1 MNTVTNA
8 KFTIKKEASRLELLI
23 RIILGLIYGLIISVI
38 SFVLSI
44 ILFLQF
50 FYILFKGE
58 RHERMA
64 EFTKGY
70 INYTMQVSAY
80 LNYVTDER
88 PAFWPEEL

>member
-1 MNTVTNA
+1 METVTSA
-8 KFTIKKEASRLELLI
+8 KFNIKEEASRLELLI
-23 RIILGLIYGLIISVI
+23 RIILGLIYGLVLSVI

-44 ILFLQF
+44 VLFLQF
-50 FYILFKGE
+50 FHILILGK

-70 INYTMQVSAY
+70 INYTMQVGAY

-88 PAFWPEEL
+88 PPFWPEEL